1 MKVKISIEKLRE
13 LVEPDVLNQIL
24 EDSQQSS
31 RLLEKY
37 GEKISSKLLGDVAF
51 LLKVLNECILIM
63 EGNEVY
69 SLPKRVV
76 NKELKLYYRTLKE

>member
-13 LVEPDVLNQIL
+13 LVDPDVLNQIL

-51 LLKVLNECILIM
+51 LLKVLKECILIM

-69 SLPKRVV
+69 SLPKRVGF
-76 NKELKLYYRTLKE
+76 NSS